1 LVLVDLTELITFN
14 VLKPE
19 RADGLAT
26 IMRQAELHE
35 LRVDCVEERP
45 RRLSVDIHMTVTGD
59 ADSLASFCTAT
70 GGRVALGPPQRVRQ
84 WLGGIIDGA
93 LTYWP

>member
-1 LVLVDLTELITFN
+1 VLVDLTERIIFN
-14 VLKPE
+14 LLKPQH
-19 RADGLAT
+19 ADGLAT

-35 LRVDCVEERP
+35 LRVDSVEERR

-59 ADSLASFCTAT
+59 ADRLASFCTAT
-70 GGRVALGPPQRVRQ
+70 GGKRATGPPRRVRQ
-84 WLGGIIDGA
+84 WIGEIIDGA